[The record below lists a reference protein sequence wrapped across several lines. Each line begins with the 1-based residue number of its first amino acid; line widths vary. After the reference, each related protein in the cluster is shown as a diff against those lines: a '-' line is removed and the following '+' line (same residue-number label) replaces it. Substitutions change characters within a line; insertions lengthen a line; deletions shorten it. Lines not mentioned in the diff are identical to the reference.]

1 MLCKEKDLKAVSA
14 NSVMGLLNG
23 DSNYADILNVLKN
36 GNSKQAQYLFKFLD
50 GLGLQFETNE
60 SPSIA
65 FLLDELTLDIKKKQ
79 FTIPQFSLRLA
90 GVKTDE
96 MVEKH
101 STD

>member
-1 MLCKEKDLKAVSA
+1 
-14 NSVMGLLNG
+14 MGLLNG
-23 DSNYADILNVLKN
+23 DSNYAEILNVLKN

-50 GLGLQFETNE
+50 GLGLQFETND

-79 FTIPQFSLRLA
+79 ITPQFSLRLA

-96 MVEKH
+96 MVEKAFNK
-101 STD
+101 